1 MFANHDGIY
10 TLEGKALN
18 SQQNGKSIDSL
29 S

>member
-18 SQQNGKSIDSL
+18 NQRNGKSINSL